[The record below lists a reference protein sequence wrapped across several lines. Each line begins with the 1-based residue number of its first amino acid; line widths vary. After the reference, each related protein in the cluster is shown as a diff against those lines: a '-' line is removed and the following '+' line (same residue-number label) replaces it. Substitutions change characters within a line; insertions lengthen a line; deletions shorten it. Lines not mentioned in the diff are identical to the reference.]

1 MINRRLTFAFTALA
15 VAACTEADGPL
26 TTGIYQLE
34 VSALSES
41 CDAPAPSGVFE
52 VALARTAD
60 GLNFAYLTPSPV
72 GAPPGV
78 ARAET
83 DAALAFSA
91 ETQVSFD
98 ACTSGR
104 RRLELVEPTEAPDL
118 LDATFRTTW
127 TEVTNCAGPASYFVV
142 PEASCQSVSRLRYE
156 LREPCEA
163 PCQVESQGDA
173 LVCRC

>member
-1 MINRRLTFAFTALA
+1 
-15 VAACTEADGPL
+15 V
-26 TTGIYQLE
+26 
-34 VSALSES
+34 
-41 CDAPAPSGVFE
+41 
-52 VALARTAD
+52 
-60 GLNFAYLTPSPV
+60 
-72 GAPPGV
+72 PPGV

-163 PCQVESQGDA
+163 PCQVESQGDT